1 MQFFFCKAHPF
12 GTGRESFC
20 TVNID
25 PTFNLPDDVA
35 ALRAMVLASN
45 AKVTEAQA
53 IAIAAQA
60 KVDSATRKADELAAR
75 VEKLDGQLAK
85 VNAELLKLR
94 KMVYG
99 PRADRFTTQEQ
110 VDQLPLLF
118 AQDLGERPIN
128 PEDVPQED
136 RAAVVEAG
144 KEARTA
150 RVNRR
155 GRRDLKSKEYEHLPE
170 RRVEHDLAPEQR
182 KCPCCGEERCR
193 VSSHESMVLEYIPG
207 HFERITH
214 VQHIY
219 ACKACD
225 LDGQGAQMV
234 TSPLPPGAKV
244 FDRALPGPGLLAYVA
259 SSKFSVYTPLN
270 RLEELF
276 GHDGVRITRGTMCV
290 WLRDVAELLRPVYD
304 LMVSR
309 VKASHVVMTDDTIM
323 PMQAPDKV
331 RKARL
336 WVYIGDEDNPYDIYH
351 FTLSRSRDGPKEFLK
366 GFGGTLVADAYGGYD
381 GVVVDNSL
389 KRAGCWAHARRYFVD
404 AQHSAPGIAK
414 EAGDL
419 IKDLFKIEATIKGAD
434 AAARTEARQKET
446 KPLLTEIAKKLEQ
459 WQQELLPQHPMTKAV
474 NYALNQ
480 WEELTVFADN
490 ERVPIDNNASER
502 DMKRVVLNRKNSLF
516 VGNERGG
523 ETAAILSSFA
533 ATCKRHGVDPQKY
546 LTQALVSVPHVPVG
560 ELERWLPDRW
570 KVLNQERERAAGR

>member
-1 MQFFFCKAHPF
+1 MN
-12 GTGRESFC
+12 T
-20 TVNID
+20 D
-25 PTFNLPDDVA
+25 PNFNLPDDVA
-35 ALRAMVLASN
+35 ALKAMVLASN
-45 AKVTEAQA
+45 AKMAEAQA
-53 IAIAAQA
+53 KAIEAQA
-60 KVDSATRKADELAAR
+60 KAIEAQTKAIEAQTKVTAATRRADELAGR

-85 VNAELLKLR
+85 VSAELLKLR

-99 PRADRFTTQEQ
+99 PRADRFTTIEQ
-110 VDQLPLLF
+110 VDQLPLEF
-118 AQDLGERPIN
+118 AQDLCERPIN

-136 RAAVVEAG
+136 RAAIVEAG

-150 RVNRR
+150 RVSRR

-170 RRVEHDLAPEQR
+170 RRVEHDLAPDQK
-182 KCPCCGEERCR
+182 KCPCCGEQRCK

-234 TSPLPPGAKV
+234 TSPLATGAKV
-244 FDRALPGPGLLAYVA
+244 FDRALPGPGLLAYLA

-290 WLRDVAELLRPVYD
+290 WLRDVAELLKPVYD
-304 LMVSR
+304 LMVGR
-309 VKASHVVMTDDTIM
+309 VKASKVVMTDDTVM

-331 RKARL
+331 KQARL
-336 WVYIGDEDNPYDIYH
+336 WVYIGDEQNPYDVYH

-366 GFGGTLVADAYGGYD
+366 GFTGTLVADAYGGYD
-381 GVVVDNSL
+381 GVVVDNHL
-389 KRAGCWAHARRYFVD
+389 TRAGCWAHTRRYFVD
-404 AQHSAPGIAK
+404 AQQSSPAIAQ
-414 EAGDL
+414 EAATL
-419 IKDLFKIEATIKGAD
+419 IAELFAIEATIKGAE
-434 AAARTEARQKET
+434 AATRTRAREEQTRPQLAKIEQK
-446 KPLLTEIAKKLEQ
+446 LRQ
-459 WQQELLPQHPMTKAV
+459 WQRELLPKHEMAKAV

-480 WEELTVFADN
+480 WPELCVFASDQ
-490 ERVPIDNNASER
+490 RVPIDNNASER

-523 ETAAILSSFA
+523 ETAAILSSLA
-533 ATCKRHGVDPQKY
+533 ATCKRHGVNPQKY
-546 LTQALVSVPHVPVG
+546 LTQALVNVPHADKAD
-560 ELERWLPDRW
+560 LERWLPDRW
-570 KVLNQERERAAGR
+570 KVWSQEQERAAVG